1 MRVVALVVATVV
13 TGSLTESALATTR
26 KVPQQFATIQEA
38 INASAAG
45 DTVLVS
51 AGVYEENLEVVN
63 AQHGLT
69 LRGLGKVVLDARP
82 NGAAGTG
89 PGMNVGVDDVRIEN
103 FTVRHGLGD
112 MYGGGVAVF
121 GANARL
127 KNLVVLSCERAGIRV
142 EGPFARIENCRV
154 FGCRDMGI
162 EVVGDDAL
170 ITKCQVRQC
179 DNTGIDVTGNRAT
192 ISKTVVKNI
201 EDDSGIVV
209 TGAQAKIISN
219 TVLDPDGDAIDVA
232 GDEFEIRGNTVRS
245 GQDTSGIR
253 ITSGL
258 NGLIANNT
266 CIDCHE
272 SGIEIAFGASLHEVS
287 KNKVLRCGAEG
298 DPGILV
304 SGAFCNVF
312 GNVVSE
318 SVSSGIHVG
327 GNFNIVKGN
336 KISNTFG
343 DGIFVQGSGTK
354 LDGNVV
360 KGCNA
365 EGLEN
370 TAAMTEA
377 TNNVFKGNR
386 IDVTST
392 TAFDVFTGNTFTTGG
407 TSTTPEI
414 SN

>member
-1 MRVVALVVATVV
+1 MRASSSLLALALVAASATVA
-13 TGSLTESALATTR
+13 GATTR
-26 KVPQQFATIQEA
+26 KVPQQFPTIQAA
-38 INASAAG
+38 IDPSAAG

-51 AGVYEENLEVVN
+51 AGVYKENLDIVAALN
-63 AQHGLT
+63 GLT
-69 LRGLGKVVLDARP
+69 VRGIGKVILDARP

-89 PGMNVGVDDVRIEN
+89 PGMNIGVDDVRIEN
-103 FTVRHGLGD
+103 LTVRHGLGG
-112 MYGGGVAVF
+112 MYGGGIVIT
-121 GANARL
+121 GENARV
-127 KNLVVLSCERAGIRV
+127 KNVVVQSCEKAGIHV
-142 EGPFARIENCRV
+142 TGTFARIENCRV
-154 FGCRDMGI
+154 LGCRDMGI
-162 EVVGDDAL
+162 VVVGNDAT

-179 DNTGIDVTGNRAT
+179 DGTGIDVTGDRVT
-192 ISKTVVKNI
+192 ISKCVVKNI
-201 EDDSGIVV
+201 EDDSGIEV
-209 TGAQAKIISN
+209 TGAQAKIIGN

-232 GDEFEIRGNTVRS
+232 GNEFEIRGNTVRS

-253 ITSGL
+253 VASGL
-258 NGLIANNT
+258 NGVVTNNT

-272 SGIEIAFGASLHEVS
+272 SGIEIVFGASLNEIS

-298 DPGILV
+298 DPGILI

-318 SVSSGIHVG
+318 SVSAGIHVG
-327 GNFNIVKGN
+327 GNFNIVDDN
-336 KISNTFG
+336 KISNTFS

-365 EGLEN
+365 EGIQN
-370 TAAMTEA
+370 TGSMTEA

-386 IDVTST
+386 IDVAST
-392 TAFDVFTGNTFTTGG
+392 AVFTTFTGNVFTTGG

>member
-89 PGMNVGVDDVRIEN
+89 PGMNVGVDDVHIEN

-219 TVLDPDGDAIDVA
+219 TVLDPDGDAIDVV
-232 GDEFEIRGNTVRS
+232 GTEFEIRSNTVRS

-253 ITSGL
+253 VGSTSM
-258 NGLIANNT
+258 GLISNNT

-272 SGIEIAFGASLHEVS
+272 SGIEILPGSGFVLIT
-287 KNKVLRCGAEG
+287 KNKVLRCGSEG

-304 SGAFCNVF
+304 SGGFCTLD
-312 GNVVSE
+312 GNVITE
-318 SVSSGIHVG
+318 SVAAGISFT
-327 GNFNIVKGN
+327 GNFNRAWNN

-343 DGIFVQGSGTK
+343 DGIHITGTGSE
-354 LDGNVV
+354 LDANVV
-360 KGCNA
+360 KGCAA

-370 TAAMTEA
+370 NGLDTEA
-377 TNNVFKGNR
+377 TDNVFKGNR

-392 TAFDVFTGNTFTTGG
+392 TAFNTFTGNTFTTGG